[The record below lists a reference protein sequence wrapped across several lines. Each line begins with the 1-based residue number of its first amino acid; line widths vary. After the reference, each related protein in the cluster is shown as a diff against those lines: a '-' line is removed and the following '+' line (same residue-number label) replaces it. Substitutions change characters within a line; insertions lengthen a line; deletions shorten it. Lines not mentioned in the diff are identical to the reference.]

1 MPPSPQHAPDPNPEG
16 RQPSISPAEEATSD
30 QALTT
35 EKLLARANDLRSRV
49 HSHLAGMA
57 R

>member
-1 MPPSPQHAPDPNPEG
+1 MPPPPHHAPDPNPEG
-16 RQPSISPAEEATSD
+16 RQPSTSPPEEAAGD

-35 EKLLARANDLRSRV
+35 EELLARANDLRSRV

-57 R
+57 Q